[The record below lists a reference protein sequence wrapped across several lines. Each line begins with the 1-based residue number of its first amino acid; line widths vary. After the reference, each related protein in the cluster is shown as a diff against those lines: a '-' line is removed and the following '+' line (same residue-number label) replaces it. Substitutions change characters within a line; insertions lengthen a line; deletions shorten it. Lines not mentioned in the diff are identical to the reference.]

1 MRYVIN
7 TTDGTITD
15 TADTFI
21 LDTTLMD
28 NDTYEAFL
36 EINDDDELID
46 LAKKIGVPIGAI
58 SNSFLRQA
66 REQRYER

>member
-15 TADTFI
+15 CANSFI
-21 LDTTLMD
+21 LDTALMD
-28 NDTYEAFL
+28 QETWGYFL
-36 EINDDDELID
+36 EIDEDQDLID

-58 SNSFLRQA
+58 SNSFLDNTGVTA
-66 REQRYER
+66 

>member
-7 TTDGTITD
+7 TTDGTIID
-15 TADTFI
+15 AADTFI

-28 NDTYEAFL
+28 NATYAAFL
-36 EINDDDELID
+36 EIDHDYELID

-58 SNSFLRQA
+58 SNSFLDNTGVTA
-66 REQRYER
+66 

>member
-15 TADTFI
+15 CANSFI
-21 LDTTLMD
+21 LDTALMD
-28 NDTYEAFL
+28 QETWGYFL
-36 EINDDDELID
+36 EIDEDQDLID

-58 SNSFLRQA
+58 SNSFLDNTGA
-66 REQRYER
+66 TA

>member
-15 TADTFI
+15 AADTFI
-21 LDTTLMD
+21 LDTSLMD
-28 NDTYEAFL
+28 NATYATFL

-46 LAKKIGVPIGAI
+46 LAKKIGVPIAAI
-58 SNSFLRQA
+58 SDSFLDNTGVTA
-66 REQRYER
+66 

>member
-15 TADTFI
+15 AADTFI

-28 NDTYEAFL
+28 NATYAAFL
-36 EINDDDELID
+36 EINDDHELID

-58 SNSFLRQA
+58 SDSFLDNTGVTA
-66 REQRYER
+66 